1 MKSKILTMIFLVGA
15 TVYLSGC
22 ATIMPYMLMLG
33 G

>member
-1 MKSKILTMIFLVGA
+1 MKNKLLTIIFLIGA